1 MLVFRDFWERQVLKV
16 LEDLS
21 GCFEIIAF
29 NIVITMT
36 YWLCKEIENVWGN
49 LNIKYNNVYIINIKY
64 FKICY

>member
-21 GCFEIIAF
+21 GCFEIIAL

-36 YWLCKEIENVWGN
+36 Y
-49 LNIKYNNVYIINIKY
+49 
-64 FKICY
+64 